1 MRAIATDFVVLPAKI
16 YLFIL
21 MASAHTDKQTDRETD
36 SQTYTVRQSVAISAC
51 LHCMWQEGGG
61 GEWLPT
67 LTKALQCSRQLKR
80 TRKITFCQPILVAV
94 IYAIVDL

>member
-21 MASAHTDKQTDRETD
+21 MASAHTDKQTDRPP
-36 SQTYTVRQSVAISAC
+36 VRQSVAISAC
-51 LHCMWQEGGG
+51 LHCMCQEGGG